1 MAVIGT
7 GVIILIV
14 IWLITIVTSLL
25 LLAIPKAR
33 YTLFRDQQT
42 SHPNTYFKYS
52 SEKIKGFM
60 YLQKLRLSL

>member
-14 IWLITIVTSLL
+14 IWLITIVASLL

-33 YTLFRDQQT
+33 YVLFR
-42 SHPNTYFKYS
+42 
-52 SEKIKGFM
+52 E
-60 YLQKLRLSL
+60 

>member
-52 SEKIKGFM
+52 SEKIK
-60 YLQKLRLSL
+60 

>member
-7 GVIILIV
+7 GVIILLV

-33 YTLFRDQQT
+33 YALFR
-42 SHPNTYFKYS
+42 
-52 SEKIKGFM
+52 E
-60 YLQKLRLSL
+60 